1 MPEITPHKSSF
12 KLRGNFVGRQNPG
25 FLKNGKTKD
34 GFDWKRVNF
43 GIKTSEKQ
51 IVYCQKMGMV
61 RAKVT
66 AYNKELGVSKDY
78 TWEERLTA
86 KPETGFFLA
95 KQDWDVVEEIEKLND
110 GDSVVVIGE
119 IEFSEY
125 NGNSIIR
132 FLAKSIYPA
141 TEQINFDEGGEGE
154 AIFTQ
159 EVTVSEAKYVKED
172 EKVLISAYVF
182 RNLGKDKHPSCNL
195 AEFYVVKDEEMIG
208 FARNMTK
215 LKYGDTLTLQGQII
229 NSVTETEKV
238 VDEWGVTPAKKTVTK
253 GFRVT
258 TVAEKGDFQRG
269 LYTEEQITQLIKDN
283 QAEKMF
289 GAGGTSNLE
298 EEIKSGNV
306 LPF

>member
-1 MPEITPHKSSF
+1 MPDITPHKGSF
-12 KLRGNFVGRQNPG
+12 KLRGNFVGKQAPG

-34 GFDWKRVNF
+34 GYDWKRVNF
-43 GIKTSEKQ
+43 GIKTSANQ

-110 GDSVVVIGE
+110 GDSVVIIGE

-125 NGNSIIR
+125 NGKSVIK
-132 FLAKSIYPA
+132 FLARSVYPA
-141 TEQINFDEGGEGE
+141 TEPVVFDNGDEGE
-154 AIFTQ
+154 ALFTQ
-159 EVTVSEAKYVKED
+159 EVTVSEAKYVKEE

-182 RNLGKDKHPSCNL
+182 RNMGKDKHPSCNL
-195 AEFYVVKDEEMIG
+195 AEFYVLKDENVD

-215 LKYGDTLTLQGQII
+215 LEYGDTLTLQGQII
-229 NSVTETEKV
+229 NTITETEKI

-253 GFRVT
+253 GFKVT
-258 TVAEKGDFQRG
+258 TVAEKGDFQRK
-269 LYTEEQITQLIKDN
+269 LYTEEQITKLIADN

-289 GAGGTSNLE
+289 GSKDTSLK
-298 EEIKSGNV
+298 EEIESGNV